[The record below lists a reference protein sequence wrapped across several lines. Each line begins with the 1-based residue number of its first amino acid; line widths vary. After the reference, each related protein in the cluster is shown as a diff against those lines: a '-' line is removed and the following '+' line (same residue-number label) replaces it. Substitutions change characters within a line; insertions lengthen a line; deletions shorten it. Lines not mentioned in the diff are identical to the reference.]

1 MHQYIK
7 VSGTP
12 YERGF
17 QYGSQAKERIYK
29 VIEEYRVLFE
39 KEAFISW
46 DRAYELSK
54 PYRKEI
60 EKYRPDLVEEMKGI
74 ADGAGLDFNTILTL
88 NCRSE
93 IMFAKADIAED
104 ACTTIG
110 VPPEASENGHTLLA
124 QNWDWWSM
132 GYGTTVLLEVEQKPF
147 AKAIIISEAGLV
159 GGKGLNDCGIA
170 LSMNAMSVKKG
181 KLGVP
186 LQVLL
191 RGALSCKTIPKAI
204 DAIAKA
210 NRAGSACV
218 GLAGADGLLLF
229 IEYAPN
235 DLDILLSEGEPCC
248 HSNHWLSLKMNLG
261 PEAKNYSYNSTFI
274 RLDRARRL
282 VKKEDKLSVEKIFEI
297 LSDHAGYP
305 DGVCRHDDE
314 TLPIYHRHS
323 SVWSMVIDVNEKI
336 IYLTEGT
343 PCKFKPKEYKLY

>member
-1 MHQYIK
+1 
-7 VSGTP
+7 
-12 YERGF
+12 
-17 QYGSQAKERIYK
+17 
-29 VIEEYRVLFE
+29 
-39 KEAFISW
+39 
-46 DRAYELSK
+46 
-54 PYRKEI
+54 
-60 EKYRPDLVEEMKGI
+60 
-74 ADGAGLDFNTILTL
+74 
-88 NCRSE
+88 
-93 IMFAKADIAED
+93 
-104 ACTTIG
+104 
-110 VPPEASENGHTLLA
+110 
-124 QNWDWWSM
+124 M

-147 AKAIIISEAGLV
+147 AKAIIITEAGLV
-159 GGKGLNDCGIA
+159 GGKGLNECGIA

-191 RGALSCKTIPKAI
+191 RGASSCRTIPKAI

-218 GLAGADGLLLF
+218 GLAGADGLLFF
-229 IEYAPN
+229 IEYAPD
-235 DLDILLSEGEPCC
+235 DLDILLSDGEPCC
-248 HSNHWLSLKMNLG
+248 HSNHWLSLKMILG

-336 IYLTEGT
+336 IYLTDGT

>member
-29 VIEEYRVLFE
+29 VIEEYKVLFE
-39 KEAFISW
+39 KEAFITW
-46 DRAYELSK
+46 DKAYELSK

-74 ADGAGLDFNTILTL
+74 ADGA
-88 NCRSE
+88 
-93 IMFAKADIAED
+93 KADTAEN

-147 AKAIIISEAGLV
+147 AKAIIITEAGLV

-181 KLGVP
+181 KLG
-186 LQVLL
+186 LL

-343 PCKFKPKEYKLY
+343 PCKFKPKEYQLY

>member
-1 MHQYIK
+1 M
-7 VSGTP
+7 
-12 YERGF
+12 
-17 QYGSQAKERIYK
+17 
-29 VIEEYRVLFE
+29 
-39 KEAFISW
+39 
-46 DRAYELSK
+46 
-54 PYRKEI
+54 
-60 EKYRPDLVEEMKGI
+60 
-74 ADGAGLDFNTILTL
+74 
-88 NCRSE
+88 
-93 IMFAKADIAED
+93 
-104 ACTTIG
+104 
-110 VPPEASENGHTLLA
+110 
-124 QNWDWWSM
+124 
-132 GYGTTVLLEVEQKPF
+132 
-147 AKAIIISEAGLV
+147 
-159 GGKGLNDCGIA
+159 
-170 LSMNAMSVKKG
+170 
-181 KLGVP
+181 
-186 LQVLL
+186 
-191 RGALSCKTIPKAI
+191 PKAI

-248 HSNHWLSLKMNLG
+248 HSNHWLSLKMILG

-323 SVWSMVIDVNEKI
+323 SVWSTVIDVNEKI
-336 IYLTEGT
+336 IYLTDGT